1 MNHIYRSSQGRR
13 RQHGPS
19 KIGGALKI
27 FVLLVVVV
35 GAFVLLVRWFR
46 SEGKEKQFKTDDLPA
61 IATAAAASEDN
72 ALVVDVPQTIQLT
85 PIGGGSSTATVTKA
99 HVAGV
104 FTLTMLAQLPAIDNT
119 TEAYEAWYIK
129 PGLTDFFSLGDL
141 YPREDGAWGLVWSV
155 TDALARIDLG
165 EFDKIL
171 VTREA
176 RDGNTA
182 PSSNQQ
188 LQGTFAK

>member
-1 MNHIYRSSQGRR
+1 MNHTYHSGHSRR
-13 RQHGPS
+13 TQRGPS
-19 KIGGALKI
+19 MIASALKI

-35 GAFVLLVRWFR
+35 GAFILLVKWFR
-46 SEGKEKQFKTDDLPA
+46 HDGNEKPIKTDDMPA
-61 IATAAAASEDN
+61 IATAAAAGAGDS
-72 ALVVDVPQTIQLT
+72 VVTDAPQTVQLT
-85 PIGGGSSTATVTKA
+85 GVNQNSSTATATKT
-99 HVAGV
+99 HELGV
-104 FTLTMLAQLPAIDNT
+104 YTLTMLAHLPVIDNA

-129 PGLTDFFSLGDL
+129 PGLTDFFSLGEF

-155 TDALARIDLG
+155 TDALARPDLG

-176 RDGNTA
+176 RDGNAA

-188 LQGTFAK
+188 LQGTFTK